1 MISENPAFLFHGMQI
16 SVKNHTEVLIVC
28 AALEGGRE
36 IRMNDY
42 VKKIKEFF
50 TEGKKKD
57 WLKEIGMSRLVTI
70 LLCGILLLVIAL
82 PDGFLAGGEGM
93 VPGSGVKKTGEEKA
107 GKTAEDKTGETM
119 DYVMQMEE
127 RLSELLEN
135 VEGVGKVKVMVTLAA
150 SEEELT
156 LKDEPYSHDTIK
168 ETDAA
173 GGSRSSISVNKEEAS
188 VLVENES
195 GQSVPYVT
203 KTVEPE
209 VEGIVVIAEGAGQAK
224 IENEIIEAVEV
235 LFPVAVHKIKVMKM
249 R

>member
-1 MISENPAFLFHGMQI
+1 M
-16 SVKNHTEVLIVC
+16 K
-28 AALEGGRE
+28 
-36 IRMNDY
+36 IRMNGY
-42 VKKIKEFF
+42 LKKLQEFF
-50 TEGKKKD
+50 TAKEKKER
-57 WLKEIGMSRLVTI
+57 LKEIGMSRLVTV

-82 PDGFLAGGEGM
+82 PDGFLAGGDSVLLGGSKKK
-93 VPGSGVKKTGEEKA
+93 PG
-107 GKTAEDKTGETM
+107 EDKTRELTEGKTEEAL
-119 DYVMQMEE
+119 DYAAQMEE

-150 SEEELT
+150 SEEEMT
-156 LKDEPYSHDTIK
+156 LKDEPYSHDSVQ

-173 GGSRSSISVNKEEAS
+173 GGSRSSVSVKREES
-188 VLVENES
+188 SIMVENEN

-209 VEGIVVIAEGAGQAK
+209 VEGVVVIAEGAGQAG

-235 LFPVAVHKIKVMKM
+235 LFPVSVHKIKVMKM

>member
-1 MISENPAFLFHGMQI
+1 
-16 SVKNHTEVLIVC
+16 
-28 AALEGGRE
+28 
-36 IRMNDY
+36 MNEY
-42 VKKIKEFF
+42 FKKIKEFF
-50 TEGKKKD
+50 TAGKKKD
-57 WLKEIGMSRLVTI
+57 WLKEIGMSRLVTV

-82 PDGFLAGGEGM
+82 PDGFLAGGDGM
-93 VPGSGVKKTGEEKA
+93 VPQGGEKKA
-107 GKTAEDKTGETM
+107 GKEKTGGLTEDKTGETM
-119 DYVMQMEE
+119 DYVLQMEK

-156 LKDEPYSHDTIK
+156 LKDEPYSHDTVK

-173 GGSRSSISVNKEEAS
+173 GGSRSSVSVNQEEAS
-188 VLVENES
+188 VLVENEN

-209 VEGIVVIAEGAGQAK
+209 VEGVVVIAEGAGQAK

-235 LFPVAVHKIKVMKM
+235 LFPVSVHKIKVMKM